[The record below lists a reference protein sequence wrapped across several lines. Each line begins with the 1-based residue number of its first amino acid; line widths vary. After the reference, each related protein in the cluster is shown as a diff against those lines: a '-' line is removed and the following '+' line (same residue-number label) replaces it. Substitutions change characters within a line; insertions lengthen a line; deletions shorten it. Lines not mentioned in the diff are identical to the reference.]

1 MMLASDIN
9 KATLE
14 YLYVKWIINQNLPFD
29 LVEDH
34 DFRVFLNYVNEAAN
48 SLLPTSHNTIK
59 SRIMQL
65 FWEEKQRVRS
75 LLHTTI
81 SDIYITCDLWSL
93 DNSLGLLGIVA
104 HFTSENCQ
112 LQCLTLSLKE
122 LEGAHSGD
130 NQAALILQSLNDFE
144 IRNRLGYFMMD
155 NASSNDTLSMFPQS
169 L

>member
-65 FWEEKQRVRS
+65 FWEEKQRIRS

-104 HFTSENCQ
+104 HFTSENCPI
-112 LQCLTLSLKE
+112 
-122 LEGAHSGD
+122 
-130 NQAALILQSLNDFE
+130 ILQSLNDFE